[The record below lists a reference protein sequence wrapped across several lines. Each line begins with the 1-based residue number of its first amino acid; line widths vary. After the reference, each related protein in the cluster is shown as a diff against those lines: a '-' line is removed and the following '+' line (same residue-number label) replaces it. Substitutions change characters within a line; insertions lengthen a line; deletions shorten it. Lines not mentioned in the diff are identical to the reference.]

1 MMKPGVTTPNVFKK
15 QGLVVIALS
24 LVGLLGAVLIAGLFK
39 YNDTIEI
46 PLIKARFQL
55 RGELDADPRIRIV
68 QIDDNSI
75 SALQELGVS
84 YPFPRELQGKILRS
98 LTDSGAR
105 YVCFDLLFDMNSMH
119 GQEDDEAFRDAI
131 LYARSKGTEVIL
143 ASALPESKSGV
154 YSQLTFLEP
163 NRTLMAADPI
173 LGLANTSTISVEKGK
188 GSYRDRERA
197 IIEYQDAVY
206 YSQAT
211 QMFRLLLESE
221 GRAFIPAEHGIDE
234 NGFMYVNYFGGRSK
248 RIKSVQYVKLF
259 PEVLSGINPL
269 TGESAEN
276 ADDEWEEGETAKR
289 LEMNTEG
296 TFVDSGDFEGTFV
309 FVGSFSEADNDYFST
324 PFTDKMFGVETNAS
338 AFQTFL
344 SGKHIRLI
352 PIWATI
358 VSLIIFSLIAGHL
371 AYYMPS
377 KFAPFAGIIALA
389 IITAFI
395 FMGFVWWQLLMNCTY
410 TVFTIALS
418 FGSTLAYKVVTEERE
433 KAKIRRTFG
442 RYVSEAVVNEIISN
456 PKLALLGGE
465 DRIVAVLFSDIRN
478 FSTISENMKPEDVL
492 AFLNEFFES
501 TSHIIDAHGGY
512 VDKFMG
518 DGIMAVF
525 GAPVPAENPALDS
538 VMCALAMIKNL
549 REKVHPR
556 MREIGVPE
564 FEIGIGIH
572 HGHVIMGNIG
582 SVRRTDYS
590 IIGDAV
596 NLASRLEATTKEYK
610 KAVIISE
617 DAFEIVKNDIPCHH
631 LATVK
636 VKGRERA
643 ESIYWVEHPE
653 IPGLTDLKLG
663 KPLDE
668 NKQKQ

>member
-163 NRTLMAADPI
+163 NRALMAADPI

-456 PKLALLGGE
+456 LESILADYYCLLIFLGGCFKPARQI
-465 DRIVAVLFSDIRN
+465 DCVADDAVVRAPDTSDVAHNHVPVVDSDTDFELRH
-478 FSTISENMKPEDVL
+478 TDL
-492 AFLNEFFES
+492 A
-501 TSHIIDAHGGY
+501 
-512 VDKFMG
+512 
-518 DGIMAVF
+518 
-525 GAPVPAENPALDS
+525 
-538 VMCALAMIKNL
+538 
-549 REKVHPR
+549 HPR
-556 MREIGVPE
+556 MHFFPQVFYHRKSAHHAVESWIFGRYGCSENRHNSVAHKLVHISAVRVDDMACRFKELVQECQHILRLHILADRREVPYIAE
-564 FEIGIGIH
+564 E
-572 HGHVIMGNIG
+572 NSNN
-582 SVRRTDYS
+582 SVFS
-590 IIGDAV
+590 A
-596 NLASRLEATTKEYK
+596 
-610 KAVIISE
+610 
-617 DAFEIVKNDIPCHH
+617 
-631 LATVK
+631 
-636 VKGRERA
+636 
-643 ESIYWVEHPE
+643 
-653 IPGLTDLKLG
+653 
-663 KPLDE
+663 
-668 NKQKQ
+668 Q